1 MAVCADDPA
10 LFCTTLT
17 NEYLVAAGRCG
28 LSAEALR
35 ALARGTAHAA
45 LLDDSRRT
53 HILDEIDRFGVS
65 ENSEQAEYE
74 GTACP
79 HYGTG

>member
-17 NEYLVAAGRCG
+17 SEYLVAAGRCG

-35 ALARGTAHAA
+35 ALARGLARAA

-65 ENSEQAEYE
+65 ENSEQAE
-74 GTACP
+74 
-79 HYGTG
+79 